1 MAYKCDLCG
10 KGRTLSTKQRHHRG
24 VAGGK
29 WKHRA
34 QKTLKIIKPNLH
46 AFKGIFEGKKGHWKF
61 CTKCLRR
68 VKAAQP
74 KPQPKPEVKKEKSV
88 TAKSAVIK
96 PAVRKS
102 PAKKISKKI
111 VEKLSSTK

>member
-1 MAYKCDLCG
+1 MNFKFLYVSIAYCMSYKCDLCG
-10 KGRTLSTKQRHHRG
+10 KGRTISRQQRHHRG

-34 QKTLKIIKPNLH
+34 PKTLKVIMPNLH
-46 AFKGIFEGKKGHWKF
+46 NFKGFFEGKKGHWKF

-74 KPQPKPEVKKEKSV
+74 KPITKKEKP
-88 TAKSAVIK
+88 VIK
-96 PAVRKS
+96 TAPKKS
-102 PAKKISKKI
+102 PAKK
-111 VEKLSSTK
+111 ST

>member
-10 KGRTLSTKQRHHRG
+10 KGKTISRQQRHHRG

-34 QKTLKIIKPNLH
+34 PVTKRIIKPNLH
-46 AFKGIFEGKKGHWKF
+46 AFNGIFNGQKGHWKF

-68 VKAAQP
+68 VKSLQP
-74 KPQPKPEVKKEKSV
+74 TPKTKTKAEPEKPP
-88 TAKSAVIK
+88 
-96 PAVRKS
+96 
-102 PAKKISKKI
+102 
-111 VEKLSSTK
+111 TK

>member
-10 KGRTLSTKQRHHRG
+10 KGKTLSTQQRHHRG

-34 QKTLKIIKPNLH
+34 QKTLKIIRPNLH
-46 AFKGIFEGKKGHWKF
+46 AFRGIFEGVKGQWKF

-68 VKAAQP
+68 IKSAQP
-74 KPQPKPEVKKEKSV
+74 KPEPKKEKSV
-88 TAKSAVIK
+88 TKIAPK
-96 PAVRKS
+96 KS
-102 PAKKISKKI
+102 PAK
-111 VEKLSSTK
+111 

>member
-10 KGRTLSTKQRHHRG
+10 KGRTISTKQRHHRG

-34 QKTLKIIKPNLH
+34 PKTLKVIMPNLH
-46 AFKGIFEGKKGHWKF
+46 AFKGFLINEKGLPTGRRGHWKF

-74 KPQPKPEVKKEKSV
+74 KIQSKPEVKKEKS
-88 TAKSAVIK
+88 AVK
-96 PAVRKS
+96 KS
-102 PAKKISKKI
+102 PVKKSF
-111 VEKLSSTK
+111 